1 MKMKQSL
8 LALGNRSESGATAE
22 GTHLLGSERQMHEG
36 NGKTELPPSAQIGI
50 PAKPRILIVTDD
62 DSISIRLKVILRREG
77 LFRYGGRVLAKP
89 PRLGMAVRCCHYCN
103 TGFGRDGKCVEG

>member
-77 LFRYGGRVLAKP
+77 LFLNAPGAWRQLVNRRGRVGSP
-89 PRLGMAVRCCHYCN
+89 SW
-103 TGFGRDGKCVEG
+103 